1 MDVNQ
6 RIEDFLS
13 QGPWAVAGASTDREK
28 YGNKV
33 LRAYQQQEL
42 EVYAVNPRAEQVEGV
57 TSYPDVDSLPD
68 DVQGL
73 SIVTPPAVTEQVVE
87 AAARKGIRKLWMQ
100 PGAESARAVERA
112 GELGLSV
119 ISGGPCA
126 LVKLGFREPG

>member
-1 MDVNQ
+1 MDVNE

-13 QGPWAVAGASTDREK
+13 RGPWAVVGASTDREK

-33 LRAYQQQEL
+33 LRAYLQKGL
-42 EVYAVNPRAEQVEGV
+42 EVYAVNPRADEVEGV
-57 TSYPDVDSLPD
+57 ASFPDVEALPD
-68 DVQGL
+68 GVQGL
-73 SIVTPPAVTEQVVE
+73 SIITPPKVTELVVE
-87 AAARKGIRKLWMQ
+87 AAARKGIGKLWMQ

-126 LVKLGFREPG
+126 LVKLGFRG